1 MNSSIAIGLSVVGSF
16 FAAFFLF
23 AIAFNTP
30 FQDLRTGFMP
40 IYLGLIVLCLIGSII
55 AQGKIV
61 PILISALALPVLM
74 LLYIA
79 SQNQSYYLDTTVL
92 ILLCFGVSFFA
103 RLASVKKRESSRP
116 Q

>member
-1 MNSSIAIGLSVVGSF
+1 MIGSL

-23 AIAFNTP
+23 AVAFNTP
-30 FQDLRTGFMP
+30 FEDLRSGFMP
-40 IYLGLIVLCLIGSII
+40 IYVGLIVLCLVTSII

-61 PILISALALPVLM
+61 PILISALPLPVLM

-79 SQNQSYYLDTTVL
+79 SQNQSYYFDTFVL
-92 ILLCFGVSFFA
+92 ILLCFVVSFIA
-103 RLASVKKRESSRP
+103 RLATVKKRESSRP